1 MRLSKKCPSDSEEEG
16 RQENG
21 YLKACSRTGQE
32 AFLHRSALLNP
43 QGGRPERLGDEA
55 QEEAGC
61 GCRGL
66 LCHAEG
72 MGLPRSAEDTKDLGQ
87 RLFQH
92 AFYIVLRVH
101 CDRAAGRP
109 VGAPSQSRGPRGLTR
124 TIMAWMQKE
133 KHRIRNTQD
142 SDCDTGCSLESP

>member
-21 YLKACSRTGQE
+21 YLKARSRTGQE

-72 MGLPRSAEDTKDLGQ
+72 MGLPRSAGDTKDLGQ

-101 CDRAAGRP
+101 CDRQGSGEAGGGS
-109 VGAPSQSRGPRGLTR
+109 VTVKR
-124 TIMAWMQKE
+124 TSWPDEDNHGMDAERKAQNP
-133 KHRIRNTQD
+133 KHSGQR
-142 SDCDTGCSLESP
+142 L